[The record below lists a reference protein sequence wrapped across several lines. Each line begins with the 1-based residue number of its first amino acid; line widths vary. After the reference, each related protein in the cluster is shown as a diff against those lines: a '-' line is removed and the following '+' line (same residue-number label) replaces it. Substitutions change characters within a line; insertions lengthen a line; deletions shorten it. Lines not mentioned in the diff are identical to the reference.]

1 MDYLNFN
8 YANFSAKYK
17 NELDEI
23 NSFRNK
29 FRYLSII
36 TISYIL
42 TLLLHSAISC
52 IFINEMIDIERVK
65 WSDIVTIYFIFLFH
79 SFLII
84 YALKPRSIPKIF
96 MKVLNNG
103 IELQTINEQTY
114 RIVNAI
120 NNLEKTR
127 KLFKDNENKIRYL
140 DDTSN
145 CKIQNLVNNYF
156 ENEYLND
163 NYNQIYKEI
172 AKEVEEILF
181 EQNLKIQRNLHEVA
195 LNKIV
200 TSKPNQ
206 RVVDIVPDKK
216 ELIDVFYKDSSIHKI
231 INADEIFELC
241 SEMINKANEEKSM
254 NGRFS
259 SKRDYVKEY
268 MKNLEIGKLG
278 ELFVMHFE
286 KKRLIENGK
295 KALVEG
301 IKHVSEIYGDY
312 YGYDILSFDEN
323 GNEKFIEVKTTTG
336 NIETEFYLSKNED
349 VKFMNNPNYY
359 IYRVYY
365 FDCEKFEGMIYQV
378 TNTVFNTHFIKTP
391 KEYKV
396 RVL

>member
-1 MDYLNFN
+1 
-8 YANFSAKYK
+8 
-17 NELDEI
+17 
-23 NSFRNK
+23 
-29 FRYLSII
+29 
-36 TISYIL
+36 
-42 TLLLHSAISC
+42 
-52 IFINEMIDIERVK
+52 
-65 WSDIVTIYFIFLFH
+65 
-79 SFLII
+79 
-84 YALKPRSIPKIF
+84 
-96 MKVLNNG
+96 
-103 IELQTINEQTY
+103 
-114 RIVNAI
+114 
-120 NNLEKTR
+120 
-127 KLFKDNENKIRYL
+127 
-140 DDTSN
+140 
-145 CKIQNLVNNYF
+145 
-156 ENEYLND
+156 
-163 NYNQIYKEI
+163 
-172 AKEVEEILF
+172 
-181 EQNLKIQRNLHEVA
+181 
-195 LNKIV
+195 
-200 TSKPNQ
+200 
-206 RVVDIVPDKK
+206 
-216 ELIDVFYKDSSIHKI
+216 DSSIHKI

-365 FDCEKFEGMIYQV
+365 FDC
-378 TNTVFNTHFIKTP
+378 
-391 KEYKV
+391 
-396 RVL
+396 